1 VTLNA
6 NALTDGED
14 DSNPQVTTDGTA
26 WLAVWNSDALFN
38 CSPLSDNDILMARST
53 DAGAT
58 WTAPVALN
66 ANANDCPRTGVGD
79 DGLVQL
85 TTDGAGSWVAVW
97 RSLDPLTETI
107 GSDADILVARSTDA
121 GVTWTYPAP
130 LNTDAPECPVDSDG
144 NYLDP
149 PPFPCDFKGDWWPQ
163 VATDGAGNWVAVWQA
178 EDCDAFDTCG
188 QNVPVEDHDILVAR
202 STDDGA
208 TWTDPAALNSNA
220 ATDSAFDA
228 VPQVATDGA
237 GNWVAVWE
245 SEDSLAGTIGNDP
258 DILVSRSTDAGATWT
273 AAEPLNTN
281 AATDSGRDGLP
292 QVTTNGSLP
301 VTWVAVWHS
310 TDSFGD
316 TIGEDADIL
325 VAFSTNDGVTWT
337 DPVALNTNAAS
348 DVGGWFDSE

>member
-1 VTLNA
+1 
-6 NALTDGED
+6 
-14 DSNPQVTTDGTA
+14 
-26 WLAVWNSDALFN
+26 
-38 CSPLSDNDILMARST
+38 
-53 DAGAT
+53 
-58 WTAPVALN
+58 
-66 ANANDCPRTGVGD
+66 
-79 DGLVQL
+79 
-85 TTDGAGSWVAVW
+85 
-97 RSLDPLTETI
+97 
-107 GSDADILVARSTDA
+107 
-121 GVTWTYPAP
+121 
-130 LNTDAPECPVDSDG
+130 
-144 NYLDP
+144 
-149 PPFPCDFKGDWWPQ
+149 
-163 VATDGAGNWVAVWQA
+163 VAVWQA